1 MDTIMEI
8 SDKVGFVQKVLDFIE
23 VEHRDIAVINFIILS
38 AITIYIFRKIYILS
52 TKCEGIKCQRLVVAV
67 SKVESIDKKIDK
79 LENLVIELKSESKSS
94 HAQLRRDL
102 DRFDRYLEDLQR
114 NTYELHGILSGS
126 STNSKDKSRKRIIH
140 DN

>member
-1 MDTIMEI
+1 MEI

-38 AITIYIFRKIYILS
+38 AITIYIIRKIYILS